1 MKIEYIYEAGVFGS
15 YKKTNAQSNIDNAK
29 KELARNAS
37 LQVLERQCDEL
48 SELYLSMLDEVNSQ
62 INAISITYNYK
73 AENDKVEKSYLLELS
88 NCIANRYYRF
98 KEKDMR
104 LNFIKNVYCNRR
116 AIEYM
121 VSKGCFILPIVDTFS
136 RRNWA
141 FFEDNQEIIPYKKM
155 IKTVTDTADKV
166 IKSHLSK
173 FPSYTYAIPN
183 KVQIVI
189 VRDVFNSDFNASYR
203 SDQEKQLFSYMGIT
217 DKGVE
222 FEYPVGQGSSCLNY
236 ILDNFTWLRVCNM
249 KPIKSDEPI
258 WKAMIDPSP
267 LMFNKFV
274 FSHIY
279 TDLSTVSADNFYGI
293 KLLKFACD
301 KGLLFFNE
309 IRGNRSINIFM
320 DNVLK
325 NRQYIKRLH
334 QEISKNG
341 LDNFVTYS
349 FKDRLRHMDKDS
361 AVFTYA
367 SIGKEITSEKA
378 EQKGIPMDSLKRRVY
393 EFDYKDTAEV
403 ESATKN
409 IINACDKFFTGA
421 DDNIKQMV
429 EVNVK
434 NFLTRLMIKIL
445 TSKPNCIGY
454 SNKILLCD
462 FLGDYNE
469 YSNHTTSSKKE
480 NLRVI
485 IDPDKI
491 KFDKKGNLVFYIA
504 FEFKLPI
511 RGVNPKYN
519 QNDISYKAPGKNYES
534 ISSKI
539 KIEIPL

>member
-48 SELYLSMLDEVNSQ
+48 AELYLNMLNEVNSQ

-73 AENDKVEKSYLLELS
+73 AENGRVEKSYLLELS

-173 FPSYTYAIPN
+173 FPSYAYAIPN

-203 SDQEKQLFSYMGIT
+203 SDQDKQLFSYMGIT
-217 DKGVE
+217 DKGVD

-258 WKAMIDPSP
+258 WKAMVDPSP

-274 FSHIY
+274 FSRIN
-279 TDLSTVSADNFYGI
+279 TNMSEVSADNFYGI

-301 KGLLFFNE
+301 KGLLLNE
-309 IRGNRSINIFM
+309 NNRFGIDIFIN
-320 DNVLK
+320 NVIK
-325 NRQYIKRLH
+325 NKQYAKRLK
-334 QEISKNG
+334 QAVSNNG

-349 FKDRLRHMDKDS
+349 FRDKTKLGYLNKDS
-361 AVFTYA
+361 VYTVAV
-367 SIGKEITSEKA
+367 IGKEITSEKA
-378 EQKGIPMDSLKRRVY
+378 EQEGILIDNLKRRVY

-421 DDNIKQMV
+421 DDSIIQIV
-429 EVNVK
+429 EDK
-434 NFLTRLMIKIL
+434 LKKFLPGFMIKIL

-462 FLGDYNE
+462 YLSDYNK
-469 YSNHTTSSKKE
+469 YSEGKAIKQN
-480 NLRVI
+480 NVRVI

-491 KFDKKGNLVFYIA
+491 QFNKRGNLTFCID
-504 FEFKLPI
+504 FDFKFPV

-534 ISSKI
+534 TSSKI

>member
-48 SELYLSMLDEVNSQ
+48 AELYLDMLNEVNSQ

-73 AENDKVEKSYLLELS
+73 AENGKVEKSYLLELS

-98 KEKDMR
+98 NEKDMR

-258 WKAMIDPSP
+258 WKAMVDPSP

-279 TDLSTVSADNFYGI
+279 TDLPTVSADNFYGI

-301 KGLLFFNE
+301 KGLLFNE
-309 IRGNRSINIFM
+309 IGRSSINIFM

-325 NRQYIKRLH
+325 NIQYVKRLH

-378 EQKGIPMDSLKRRVY
+378 EQKGVLIDSLKRRVY

-403 ESATKN
+403 ESAAKN
-409 IINACDKFFTGA
+409 IINACNKFFTGA
-421 DDNIKQMV
+421 DDSIKQMV

-469 YSNHTTSSKKE
+469 YSNQAKSNEKN

-491 KFDKKGNLVFYIA
+491 KFDKKGNLVFYID
-504 FEFKLPI
+504 FIFKLPV

-519 QNDISYKAPGKNYES
+519 QNDIGYTAPGKNYES

>member
-37 LQVLERQCDEL
+37 LQVLEKQCDEL
-48 SELYLSMLDEVNSQ
+48 AELYLNMLNEVNSQ

-73 AENDKVEKSYLLELS
+73 AENDRVEKSYLLELS
-88 NCIANRYYRF
+88 NCIANNYYRF

-116 AIEYM
+116 AIDYM

-136 RRNWA
+136 GRNWD
-141 FFEDNQEIIPYKKM
+141 FFKDNKEIISYKNM
-155 IKTVTDTADKV
+155 IKTVADTADKV

-189 VRDVFNSDFNASYR
+189 VRNVFNSDFNASYR

-222 FEYPVGQGSSCLNY
+222 FKYPVGQGSSCLNH
-236 ILDNFTWLRVCNM
+236 ILDNFSWLRVCNM
-249 KPIKSDEPI
+249 KPAKSDEPI
-258 WKAMIDPSP
+258 WKAMVDPSP

-293 KLLKFACD
+293 KLLKLVCD
-301 KGLLFFNE
+301 KGLLLNE
-309 IRGNRSINIFM
+309 IDRRNINIFI

-325 NRQYIKRLH
+325 NIQYVKRLH

-341 LDNFVTYS
+341 LDDFVTYS

-378 EQKGIPMDSLKRRVY
+378 EQKGILIDSLKRRVY

-403 ESATKN
+403 ESAAKN
-409 IINACDKFFTGA
+409 IINACNKFFNGA
-421 DDNIKQMV
+421 DDSIKQMV

-469 YSNHTTSSKKE
+469 FSNHTKSNAKE

-491 KFDKKGNLVFYIA
+491 QFNKRGNLTFYIA
-504 FEFKLPI
+504 FELKLPI

-519 QNDISYKAPGKNYES
+519 QNDRSYKAPGKNYEAV
-534 ISSKI
+534 SSKI
-539 KIEIPL
+539 KLEIPL

>member
-37 LQVLERQCDEL
+37 IQVLERQCDEL
-48 SELYLSMLDEVNSQ
+48 AELYLNMLNEVNSQ
-62 INAISITYNYK
+62 INAISITYKYK
-73 AENDKVEKSYLLELS
+73 AENGKVEKSYLLELS
-88 NCIANRYYRF
+88 NCIANNYYRF

-104 LNFIKNVYCNRR
+104 INFIKNVYCNRR

-136 RRNWA
+136 ARNWA
-141 FFEDNQEIIPYKKM
+141 FFEDNKEIIPYKNM
-155 IKTVTDTADKV
+155 IKTVTAAADKV

-189 VRDVFNSDFNASYR
+189 VRNVFNSDFNASYR

-217 DKGVE
+217 DKGVD

-236 ILDNFTWLRVCNM
+236 ILDNFAWLRVCNM

-258 WKAMIDPSP
+258 WKAMADPSP

-279 TDLSTVSADNFYGI
+279 TDLSTVSADNFYAI

-309 IRGNRSINIFM
+309 IAGGRSISIFM
-320 DNVLK
+320 DNILK

-334 QEISKNG
+334 QEISNNG
-341 LDNFVTYS
+341 LDDFVAYS

-361 AVFTYA
+361 AVYTFVG
-367 SIGKEITSEKA
+367 IGKEITSEKA

-393 EFDYKDTAEV
+393 EFDYKDSAEV

-409 IINACDKFFTGA
+409 IMNACNKFFNGA
-421 DDNIKQMV
+421 DDSIKQMV
-429 EVNVK
+429 EVNIK

-534 ISSKI
+534 VSSKI
-539 KIEIPL
+539 KLEIPL

>member
-48 SELYLSMLDEVNSQ
+48 AELYLNMLNEVNSQ
-62 INAISITYNYK
+62 INVISITYNYK
-73 AENDKVEKSYLLELS
+73 LVSGRIGKSNLLELS
-88 NCIANRYYRF
+88 NCIANNYYRF

-104 LNFIKNVYCNRR
+104 LSLIKNVYCNRR
-116 AIEYM
+116 AIDYM
-121 VSKGCFILPIVDTFS
+121 ISHGCFILPLVDTTPM
-136 RRNWA
+136 RGWT
-141 FFEDNQEIIPYKKM
+141 FFDDPTEIISYKNM

-189 VRDVFNSDFNASYR
+189 VRNVFNSDFNASYR

-222 FEYPVGQGSSCLNY
+222 FKYPVGQGSSCLNY
-236 ILDNFTWLRVCNM
+236 ILDNFAWLRVCNM
-249 KPIKSDEPI
+249 KPVKSDEPI
-258 WKAMIDPSP
+258 WKAMVDPSP
-267 LMFNKFV
+267 LIFNKFV
-274 FSHIY
+274 FSRIN
-279 TDLSTVSADNFYGI
+279 TNMSEVSADNFYGI

-301 KGLLFFNE
+301 KGLLLNE
-309 IRGNRSINIFM
+309 NNSFGIDIFIN
-320 DNVLK
+320 NVIK
-325 NRQYIKRLH
+325 NKQYAKRLK
-334 QEISKNG
+334 QAVSNNG

-349 FKDRLRHMDKDS
+349 FRDKTKLGYLNKDS
-361 AVFTYA
+361 VYTVAV
-367 SIGKEITSEKA
+367 IGKEITSEKA
-378 EQKGIPMDSLKRRVY
+378 EQEGILIDNLKRRVY

-421 DDNIKQMV
+421 DDSIIQIV
-429 EVNVK
+429 EDK
-434 NFLTRLMIKIL
+434 LKKFLLGFMIKIL

-462 FLGDYNE
+462 YLSDYNK
-469 YSNHTTSSKKE
+469 YSEGKAIEQN
-480 NLRVI
+480 NVRVI

-491 KFDKKGNLVFYIA
+491 QFNKRGNLTFYID
-504 FEFKLPI
+504 FDFKFPV

-519 QNDISYKAPGKNYES
+519 QNDIGYKAPGKNYES

>member
-48 SELYLSMLDEVNSQ
+48 SELYLNMLDEVNSQ

-73 AENDKVEKSYLLELS
+73 LVSGRVGKSNLLELS
-88 NCIANRYYRF
+88 NCIANNYYRF

-104 LNFIKNVYCNRR
+104 LNLIKNVYCNRR
-116 AIEYM
+116 AIDYM
-121 VSKGCFILPIVDTFS
+121 ISHGCFILPIVDTVSMRGWSFI
-136 RRNWA
+136 
-141 FFEDNQEIIPYKKM
+141 DDPKEIISYKNM

-189 VRDVFNSDFNASYR
+189 VRNVFNSDFNASYR

-249 KPIKSDEPI
+249 KPIKSDEHI
-258 WKAMIDPSP
+258 WKVMIDPSP

-274 FSHIY
+274 FSNIY

-301 KGLLFFNE
+301 KGLLLFNE
-309 IRGNRSINIFM
+309 IAGGRSINIFIA
-320 DNVLK
+320 NILK
-325 NRQYIKRLH
+325 NRQYVKRLR

-378 EQKGIPMDSLKRRVY
+378 EQKGIAIDSLKRRVY
-393 EFDYKDTAEV
+393 EFDYKDAAEV
-403 ESATKN
+403 ESAAKN
-409 IINACDKFFTGA
+409 IINACNKFFAGA
-421 DDNIKQMV
+421 DDSIKQMV

-469 YSNHTTSSKKE
+469 YSNQAKSNEKN

-491 KFDKKGNLVFYIA
+491 KFDKKGNLVFYID
-504 FEFKLPI
+504 FIFKLPV

-519 QNDISYKAPGKNYES
+519 QNDIGYTAPGKNYES

>member
-37 LQVLERQCDEL
+37 LQVLEKQCDEL
-48 SELYLSMLDEVNSQ
+48 SELYLNMLDEVNSQ

-73 AENDKVEKSYLLELS
+73 LVSGRVGKSYLLELS

-104 LNFIKNVYCNRR
+104 LSLIKNVYCNRR
-116 AIEYM
+116 AIDYM
-121 VSKGCFILPIVDTFS
+121 ISHGCFILPLVDTTPM
-136 RRNWA
+136 RGWA
-141 FFEDNQEIIPYKKM
+141 FFDDPTEIISYKNM

-189 VRDVFNSDFNASYR
+189 VRNVFNSDFNASYR
-203 SDQEKQLFSYMGIT
+203 SVQEKQLFSYMGIT

-236 ILDNFTWLRVCNM
+236 ILDNFAWLRVCNM
-249 KPIKSDEPI
+249 KPVKSDEPI
-258 WKAMIDPSP
+258 WKAMVDPSP
-267 LMFNKFV
+267 LIFNKFV
-274 FSHIY
+274 
-279 TDLSTVSADNFYGI
+279 LSRINTNMSEVSADNFYGI

-301 KGLLFFNE
+301 KGLLLNE
-309 IRGNRSINIFM
+309 NNSFGIDIFIN
-320 DNVLK
+320 NVIK
-325 NRQYIKRLH
+325 NKQYAKRLK
-334 QEISKNG
+334 QAVSNNG

-349 FKDRLRHMDKDS
+349 FRDKTKLGYLNKDS
-361 AVFTYA
+361 VYTVAV
-367 SIGKEITSEKA
+367 IGKEITSEKA
-378 EQKGIPMDSLKRRVY
+378 EQKGVLIDSLKRRVY

-421 DDNIKQMV
+421 DDSIIQIV
-429 EVNVK
+429 EDK
-434 NFLTRLMIKIL
+434 LKKFLPGFMIKIL

-462 FLGDYNE
+462 YLSDYNK
-469 YSNHTTSSKKE
+469 YSEGKPIEKN
-480 NLRVI
+480 NVRVI

-491 KFDKKGNLVFYIA
+491 QFNKRGNLTFCID
-504 FEFKLPI
+504 FDFKFPV

>member
-37 LQVLERQCDEL
+37 LQVLEKQCDEL
-48 SELYLSMLDEVNSQ
+48 AELYLNMLNEVNSQ

-73 AENDKVEKSYLLELS
+73 AENGRVEKSYLLELS
-88 NCIANRYYRF
+88 NCIANNYYRF

-116 AIEYM
+116 AIDYM

-136 RRNWA
+136 GRNWD
-141 FFEDNQEIIPYKKM
+141 FFKDSKEIISYKNM
-155 IKTVTDTADKV
+155 IKTVADTADKV

-189 VRDVFNSDFNASYR
+189 VRNVFNSDFNASYR

-222 FEYPVGQGSSCLNY
+222 FKYPVGQGSSCLNY
-236 ILDNFTWLRVCNM
+236 ILDNFSWLRVCNM
-249 KPIKSDEPI
+249 KPAKSDEPI
-258 WKAMIDPSP
+258 WKAMVDPSP

-293 KLLKFACD
+293 KLLKLVCD
-301 KGLLFFNE
+301 KGLLLNE
-309 IRGNRSINIFM
+309 IDRRNINIFI

-325 NRQYIKRLH
+325 NIQYVKRLH

-341 LDNFVTYS
+341 LDDFVTYS

-361 AVFTYA
+361 AVYTYA

-378 EQKGIPMDSLKRRVY
+378 EQKGILIDSLKRRVY

-403 ESATKN
+403 ESAAKN
-409 IINACDKFFTGA
+409 IINACNKFFNGA
-421 DDNIKQMV
+421 DDSIKQMV

-469 YSNHTTSSKKE
+469 FSNHTKSNAKE

-491 KFDKKGNLVFYIA
+491 QFNKRGNLTFYID
-504 FEFKLPI
+504 FEIKLPI

-519 QNDISYKAPGKNYES
+519 QNDRSYKAPGKNYES

>member
-37 LQVLERQCDEL
+37 LQVLEKQCDEL
-48 SELYLSMLDEVNSQ
+48 AELYLDMLNEVNSQ
-62 INAISITYNYK
+62 INAISIKYNYK
-73 AENDKVEKSYLLELS
+73 AEKDRVEKSYLLELS

-236 ILDNFTWLRVCNM
+236 ILDNFAWLRVCNM

-258 WKAMIDPSP
+258 WKAMVDPSP
-267 LMFNKFV
+267 LIFNKFV

-301 KGLLFFNE
+301 KGLLFNE
-309 IRGNRSINIFM
+309 IGRSSINIFM

-325 NRQYIKRLH
+325 NIQYVKRLH

-341 LDNFVTYS
+341 LDDFVTYS

-361 AVFTYA
+361 AVFTFA

-378 EQKGIPMDSLKRRVY
+378 EQKGVLIDSLKRRVY

-403 ESATKN
+403 ESAAKN
-409 IINACDKFFTGA
+409 IINACNKFFTGA
-421 DDNIKQMV
+421 DDSINQMV

-469 YSNHTTSSKKE
+469 YSNQAKSNEKN

-491 KFDKKGNLVFYIA
+491 KFDKKGNLVFYID
-504 FEFKLPI
+504 FIFKLPV

-519 QNDISYKAPGKNYES
+519 QNDIGYTAPGKNYES

>member
-48 SELYLSMLDEVNSQ
+48 AELYLDMLNEVNSQ

-73 AENDKVEKSYLLELS
+73 LVSGRIGKSNLLELS
-88 NCIANRYYRF
+88 NCIANNYYRF

-104 LNFIKNVYCNRR
+104 LSLIKNVYCNRR
-116 AIEYM
+116 AIDYM
-121 VSKGCFILPIVDTFS
+121 ISHGCFILPLVDTTPM
-136 RRNWA
+136 RGWA
-141 FFEDNQEIIPYKKM
+141 FFDDPTEIISYKNM

-189 VRDVFNSDFNASYR
+189 VRNVFNSDFNASYR
-203 SDQEKQLFSYMGIT
+203 SVQEKQLFSYMGIT

-236 ILDNFTWLRVCNM
+236 ILDNFAWLRVCNM
-249 KPIKSDEPI
+249 KPVKSDEPI
-258 WKAMIDPSP
+258 WKAMVDPSP
-267 LMFNKFV
+267 LIFNKFV
-274 FSHIY
+274 
-279 TDLSTVSADNFYGI
+279 LSRINTNMSEVSADNFYGI

-301 KGLLFFNE
+301 KGLLLNE
-309 IRGNRSINIFM
+309 NNSFGIDIFIN
-320 DNVLK
+320 NVIK
-325 NRQYIKRLH
+325 NKQYAKRLK
-334 QEISKNG
+334 QAVSNNG

-349 FKDRLRHMDKDS
+349 FRDKTKLGYLNKDS
-361 AVFTYA
+361 VYTVAV
-367 SIGKEITSEKA
+367 IGKEITSEKA
-378 EQKGIPMDSLKRRVY
+378 EQKGVLIDSLKRRVY

-421 DDNIKQMV
+421 DDSIIQIV
-429 EVNVK
+429 EDK
-434 NFLTRLMIKIL
+434 LKKFLPGFMIKIL

-462 FLGDYNE
+462 YLSDYNK
-469 YSNHTTSSKKE
+469 YSEGKPIEKN
-480 NLRVI
+480 NVRVI

-491 KFDKKGNLVFYIA
+491 QFNKRGNLTFCID
-504 FEFKLPI
+504 FDFKFPV